1 MRKENTLKTIDGK
14 YASANVFTD
23 NIEDKASEQ
32 ILTLCNQSFVDGCKI
47 RIMPDVH
54 AGSGC
59 VIGFTANLG
68 KKVIPNIVGV
78 DIGCG
83 MLVAELGIEHIDPKK
98 LDKVIRERVPAG
110 MNVHESQKMSDSFLS
125 QLDCKDSLHN
135 VDWILR
141 SMGTLGGGNHF
152 IELDEDEKG
161 NQYLV
166 IHTGSRNLGK
176 QVAEYHQSVAISNLK
191 GKNKRKEATER
202 MIAELKEQGREQE
215 ISQKIKEL
223 DIRFPD
229 IPNELCY
236 LEGEER
242 DSYLNDMRICQAFA
256 RMNRARIM
264 HTILDGVG
272 IDSMLTHASFF
283 ETVHNYID
291 ESDDIIRKGSVS
303 AREGEKLIIPLN
315 MRDGSLICVGKG
327 NPDWNFSAPH
337 GAGRLYSRTAAKKAF
352 SVEEYQKQMNGIY
365 TTSADESTLD
375 ECPMAYKPAQEIIN
389 AISPTVDIV
398 KHIKPIYNFKAGE

>member
-1 MRKENTLKTIDGK
+1 MKTVNGK
-14 YASANVFTD
+14 YASAKVFTD
-23 NIEDKASEQ
+23 NIEDKATEQ

-83 MLVAELGIEHIDPKK
+83 MLVAELGIEHIDPEK

-110 MNVHESQKMSDSFLS
+110 MNVHESQKMSGAFLS

-152 IELDEDEKG
+152 IELDEDEEK

-191 GKNKRKEATER
+191 GKNKRKDATER
-202 MIAELKEQGREQE
+202 LIAELKAQGREQE

-223 DIRFPD
+223 DVQFPD
-229 IPNELCY
+229 IPNDLCY
-236 LEGEER
+236 LEGKER
-242 DSYLNDMRICQAFA
+242 DSYLNDINLF
-256 RMNRARIM
+256 
-264 HTILDGVG
+264 L
-272 IDSMLTHASFF
+272 FF
-283 ETVHNYID
+283 PLHHKLVHNGINHLSCHCWLINSVKNLNIDQLCPHHFSDIEKWNCNCCTTGNNQVWLFLMQYIPRNFGILN
-291 ESDDIIRKGSVS
+291 ECFNTAVCWKIAWINLFPFQKASRIF
-303 AREGEKLIIPLN
+303 LIKSHP
-315 MRDGSLICVGKG
+315 
-327 NPDWNFSAPH
+327 
-337 GAGRLYSRTAAKKAF
+337 KAIF
-352 SVEEYQKQMNGIY
+352 VLPKWLQ
-365 TTSADESTLD
+365 
-375 ECPMAYKPAQEIIN
+375 
-389 AISPTVDIV
+389 
-398 KHIKPIYNFKAGE
+398 HIKVGQMAAR

>member
-1 MRKENTLKTIDGK
+1 MKTIDGK
-14 YASANVFTD
+14 YASAKVFTD

-125 QLDCKDSLHN
+125 QIDCKDSLHN

-152 IELDEDEKG
+152 IELDEDEEG

-176 QVAEYHQSVAISNLK
+176 QVAEYHQNVAISNIK

-202 MIAELKEQGREQE
+202 VIAELKAQGREQE
-215 ISQKIKEL
+215 ISQKSKSWM
-223 DIRFPD
+223 F
-229 IPNELCY
+229 
-236 LEGEER
+236 
-242 DSYLNDMRICQAFA
+242 S
-256 RMNRARIM
+256 
-264 HTILDGVG
+264 
-272 IDSMLTHASFF
+272 
-283 ETVHNYID
+283 
-291 ESDDIIRKGSVS
+291 
-303 AREGEKLIIPLN
+303 
-315 MRDGSLICVGKG
+315 SLIFRMSFAILKAKNVILTLMICGFV
-327 NPDWNFSAPH
+327 
-337 GAGRLYSRTAAKKAF
+337 RLL
-352 SVEEYQKQMNGIY
+352 QG
-365 TTSADESTLD
+365 
-375 ECPMAYKPAQEIIN
+375 
-389 AISPTVDIV
+389 
-398 KHIKPIYNFKAGE
+398 

>member
-1 MRKENTLKTIDGK
+1 MKTIEGK
-14 YASANVFTD
+14 YASAKVFTD

-68 KKVIPNIVGV
+68 KIVIPNIVGV

-110 MNVHESQKMSDSFLS
+110 MNVHESQKMSDSFLG

-152 IELDEDEKG
+152 IELDEDEEK

-191 GKNKRKEATER
+191 GKNKRKDATEHL
-202 MIAELKEQGREQE
+202 IAELKAQGREQE

-223 DIRFPD
+223 DVQFPD

-272 IDSMLTHASFF
+272 INSMLTHASFF
-283 ETVHNYID
+283 ETIHNYID

>member
-1 MRKENTLKTIDGK
+1 MKTIKGK
-14 YASANVFTD
+14 YASAKVFTD

-32 ILTLCNQSFVDGCKI
+32 ILMLCNQSFVDGCKI

-152 IELDEDEKG
+152 IELDEDEEK

-176 QVAEYHQSVAISNLK
+176 QVAEYHQNVRRWL
-191 GKNKRKEATER
+191 
-202 MIAELKEQGREQE
+202 
-215 ISQKIKEL
+215 
-223 DIRFPD
+223 
-229 IPNELCY
+229 
-236 LEGEER
+236 
-242 DSYLNDMRICQAFA
+242 
-256 RMNRARIM
+256 
-264 HTILDGVG
+264 
-272 IDSMLTHASFF
+272 
-283 ETVHNYID
+283 
-291 ESDDIIRKGSVS
+291 
-303 AREGEKLIIPLN
+303 
-315 MRDGSLICVGKG
+315 
-327 NPDWNFSAPH
+327 
-337 GAGRLYSRTAAKKAF
+337 
-352 SVEEYQKQMNGIY
+352 
-365 TTSADESTLD
+365 
-375 ECPMAYKPAQEIIN
+375 
-389 AISPTVDIV
+389 
-398 KHIKPIYNFKAGE
+398 